1 MQIHALAQAYLQMT
15 LFDLLNGNAVTDQI
29 WQDFRIK
36 FIWSL
41 SHFSL
46 AFDRTTGKQIEQ
58 LR

>member
-36 FIWSL
+36 FICSL

-46 AFDRTTGKQIEQ
+46 AFDRTTGKQIE
-58 LR
+58 